1 MERILGKELERRR
14 RGKDALPSRSF
25 AWCYAIALISRCP
38 IVSEWSCG
46 KGIEQAVLH
55 RLRLIKFQI
64 ASIPLLGGEKII
76 VLRNSTRGESSSFFL
91 SLLPLVAQ
99 SLRTTTSF
107 NTFQPRFLRMK
118 SFVGRSQ
125 PMQDEREFHQP
136 RFLLG
141 ADWMLRFTAMISFAS
156 RLSKK
161 NYLHEAKIRNTILDR
176 RIKDR
181 RKKTPLLLR
190 N

>member
-76 VLRNSTRGESSSFFL
+76 VLRNSTHGESSSFFL

-125 PMQDEREFHQP
+125 P
-136 RFLLG
+136 
-141 ADWMLRFTAMISFAS
+141 I
-156 RLSKK
+156 
-161 NYLHEAKIRNTILDR
+161 
-176 RIKDR
+176 
-181 RKKTPLLLR
+181 
-190 N
+190 

>member
-107 NTFQPRFLRMK
+107 GTFQPRFLRMK

-125 PMQDEREFHQP
+125 PM
-136 RFLLG
+136 
-141 ADWMLRFTAMISFAS
+141 
-156 RLSKK
+156 
-161 NYLHEAKIRNTILDR
+161 
-176 RIKDR
+176 
-181 RKKTPLLLR
+181 
-190 N
+190 

>member
-125 PMQDEREFHQP
+125 P
-136 RFLLG
+136 
-141 ADWMLRFTAMISFAS
+141 I
-156 RLSKK
+156 
-161 NYLHEAKIRNTILDR
+161 
-176 RIKDR
+176 
-181 RKKTPLLLR
+181 
-190 N
+190 

>member
-99 SLRTTTSF
+99 SSRTTTSF
-107 NTFQPRFLRMK
+107 GTFQPRFLRMK

-125 PMQDEREFHQP
+125 P
-136 RFLLG
+136 
-141 ADWMLRFTAMISFAS
+141 I
-156 RLSKK
+156 
-161 NYLHEAKIRNTILDR
+161 
-176 RIKDR
+176 
-181 RKKTPLLLR
+181 
-190 N
+190 

>member
-99 SLRTTTSF
+99 SSRTTTSF
-107 NTFQPRFLRMK
+107 GTFQPRFLRMK

-125 PMQDEREFHQP
+125 SM
-136 RFLLG
+136 
-141 ADWMLRFTAMISFAS
+141 
-156 RLSKK
+156 
-161 NYLHEAKIRNTILDR
+161 
-176 RIKDR
+176 
-181 RKKTPLLLR
+181 
-190 N
+190 

>member
-64 ASIPLLGGEKII
+64 ASIPLLGGKKII

-99 SLRTTTSF
+99 SSRTTTSF
-107 NTFQPRFLRMK
+107 GTFQPRFLRMK

-125 PMQDEREFHQP
+125 PM
-136 RFLLG
+136 
-141 ADWMLRFTAMISFAS
+141 
-156 RLSKK
+156 
-161 NYLHEAKIRNTILDR
+161 
-176 RIKDR
+176 
-181 RKKTPLLLR
+181 
-190 N
+190 

>member
-25 AWCYAIALISRCP
+25 TWCYAIALISRCP

-76 VLRNSTRGESSSFFL
+76 VQT
-91 SLLPLVAQ
+91 
-99 SLRTTTSF
+99 
-107 NTFQPRFLRMK
+107 
-118 SFVGRSQ
+118 
-125 PMQDEREFHQP
+125 EFHA
-136 RFLLG
+136 R
-141 ADWMLRFTAMISFAS
+141 
-156 RLSKK
+156 
-161 NYLHEAKIRNTILDR
+161 
-176 RIKDR
+176 
-181 RKKTPLLLR
+181 
-190 N
+190 

>member
-46 KGIEQAVLH
+46 KGIEQFRSTPVA
-55 RLRLIKFQI
+55 FDQI
-64 ASIPLLGGEKII
+64 SDCLDSFARGEKII
-76 VLRNSTRGESSSFFL
+76 VQRNSTRGESSSFFL

-99 SLRTTTSF
+99 SSRTTTSF
-107 NTFQPRFLRMK
+107 GTFQPRFLRMK

-161 NYLHEAKIRNTILDR
+161 NYLHEAKIRNTILDEE
-176 RIKDR
+176 
-181 RKKTPLLLR
+181 
-190 N
+190 

>member
-99 SLRTTTSF
+99 SSRTTTSF
-107 NTFQPRFLRMK
+107 GTFQPRFLRMK

-125 PMQDEREFHQP
+125 PM
-136 RFLLG
+136 
-141 ADWMLRFTAMISFAS
+141 
-156 RLSKK
+156 
-161 NYLHEAKIRNTILDR
+161 
-176 RIKDR
+176 
-181 RKKTPLLLR
+181 
-190 N
+190 

>member
-99 SLRTTTSF
+99 SSRTTTSF
-107 NTFQPRFLRMK
+107 STFQPRFLRMK

-125 PMQDEREFHQP
+125 PM
-136 RFLLG
+136 
-141 ADWMLRFTAMISFAS
+141 
-156 RLSKK
+156 
-161 NYLHEAKIRNTILDR
+161 
-176 RIKDR
+176 
-181 RKKTPLLLR
+181 
-190 N
+190 

>member
-125 PMQDEREFHQP
+125 PM
-136 RFLLG
+136 
-141 ADWMLRFTAMISFAS
+141 
-156 RLSKK
+156 
-161 NYLHEAKIRNTILDR
+161 
-176 RIKDR
+176 
-181 RKKTPLLLR
+181 
-190 N
+190 